1 MLMTTVLVEGQD
13 WTHDWSAFKRG
24 GDNLE
29 TTKLG
34 NSLEEVFWDRDLRN
48 QNVAIGEAGEKRIYV
63 CFFKM
68 EELTVGL
75 CGGT

>member
-1 MLMTTVLVEGQD
+1 MLIRAVLVEQQD

-34 NSLEEVFWDRDLRN
+34 NSLEEVFWDGDLRN
-48 QNVAIGEAGEKRIYV
+48 QITAIGEARENIHI
-63 CFFKM
+63 F
-68 EELTVGL
+68 
-75 CGGT
+75 